1 MEATMV
7 DGSSVRLN
15 DAVFARDYNQVLVHQ
30 VVRAHLAG
38 ARSGTKAQLNRSRAS
53 GGGAKPWR
61 QKGMGR
67 ARAGTIRSPLWRGG
81 GRAFA
86 AEPRDFSQKVNRK
99 MYRYALRSMLS
110 ELYRLQKIL
119 IVESILLD
127 THKTKALAAKLK
139 AMSLNSVLL
148 VDAEVN
154 DRLILASRNLP
165 KVGLLRATDLTPAN
179 MLLFEKILMT
189 RAAVEKIEAW
199 LS

>member
-1 MEATMV
+1 MEAAMV
-7 DGSSVRLN
+7 NGGNIRLN
-15 DAVFARDYNQVLVHQ
+15 DAVFARDYNQALVHQ
-30 VVRAHLAG
+30 VVHAYLAG
-38 ARSGTKAQLNRSRAS
+38 MRSGTKAQLNRSRAS

-86 AEPRDFSQKVNRK
+86 AKPRDFSQKINRK
-99 MYRYALRSMLS
+99 MYRYALRSILS
-110 ELYRLQKIL
+110 ELHRRDRLL
-119 IVESILLD
+119 ITESIPLKS
-127 THKTKALAAKLK
+127 HKTGELAAMLK
-139 AMSLNSVLL
+139 EMSLDSVLL

-154 DRLILASRNLP
+154 DRLILASRNLA
-165 KVGLLRATDLTPAN
+165 KVGLLRATDLTPVN
-179 MLLFEKILMT
+179 VLHFEKILMT